1 MTTGG
6 YSPQSDPHSPG
17 AYPAPQ
23 YGGQQA
29 AGPGQPA
36 DYTTHFPNPIT
47 SGYEPP
53 QQNPPQYGAPTGG
66 QQYAAPAGGQQYG
79 GQQYGGQQY
88 GAPQYGGQPSAPQY
102 TAPPAAPQYGAPSQF
117 GDPQAQQF
125 GNQPTQ
131 QFGAPQQPGQQYGA
145 PAGGPQFG
153 APQFGAPPSPGF
165 GPGAGQPGELLPRLG
180 ARIIDA
186 LVIGVPFG
194 IVTAIVSIAGST
206 FLTVVLGLLTG
217 LAMLGYAAYFES
229 TKGWTLGKK
238 ALGLSV
244 TGPNG
249 GLPTLE
255 EAAKR
260 NAYLGLQALTGIPV
274 LGWLFNIASLA
285 AFIGIAVTIEKSPT
299 KQGFHDVFAGGTRVV
314 KS

>member
-6 YSPQSDPHSPG
+6 YPPQSDPHSSG

-23 YGGQQA
+23 YGGPQA
-29 AGPGQPA
+29 SGQPA

-53 QQNPPQYGAPTGG
+53 QQNPPQYGAPVGG
-66 QQYAAPAGGQQYG
+66 PQYGAPQYGGQQYG

-88 GAPQYGGQPSAPQY
+88 GGQTSTPQY
-102 TAPPAAPQYGAPSQF
+102 TAPPAGPQYGAPQY
-117 GDPQAQQF
+117 GDQQAPQF
-125 GNQPTQ
+125 GNQQYGNQ
-131 QFGAPQQPGQQYGA
+131 QYGAPQQPGQQYGA
-145 PAGGPQFG
+145 PQFG
-153 APQFGAPPSPGF
+153 APQFGAPQPAS

-180 ARIIDA
+180 ARVIDA
-186 LVIGVPFG
+186 LIVGVPFA
-194 IVTAIVSIAGST
+194 ILTAIVAIADVF
-206 FLTVVLGLLTG
+206 FLTAVVGLLSG
-217 LAMLGYAAYFES
+217 VAMLGYATYFES
-229 TKGWTLGKK
+229 TKGATVGKK
-238 ALGLSV
+238 VLGLSV

-260 NAYLGLQALTGIPV
+260 NAYLGLQALTWIPI

-285 AFIGIAVTIEKSPT
+285 AYIGVAVTIEQSPT
-299 KQGFHDVFAGGTRVV
+299 KQGFHDKFAGGTQVV

>member
-6 YSPQSDPHSPG
+6 YPPQSDPHSSG

-23 YGGQQA
+23 YGGQPA
-29 AGPGQPA
+29 AGQPA

-53 QQNPPQYGAPTGG
+53 QQNPPQYGAPAGG
-66 QQYAAPAGGQQYG
+66 QQYGAPAGQQYG

-88 GAPQYGGQPSAPQY
+88 GGQPSTPQY
-102 TAPPAAPQYGAPSQF
+102 TAPPAGPQYGAPPQY
-117 GDPQAQQF
+117 GDPQAPQF

-131 QFGAPQQPGQQYGA
+131 QFGAPQQPGQQFGAPAAGPQYGA
-145 PAGGPQFG
+145 PQYG
-153 APQFGAPPSPGF
+153 APQPTF

-186 LVIGVPFG
+186 LIIGVPFG
-194 IVTAIVSIAGST
+194 ILTGIVSLAGST

-217 LAMLGYAAYFES
+217 LALLGYAAYFES

-238 ALGLSV
+238 VLGLSV
-244 TGPNG
+244 TGPDG

-255 EAAKR
+255 QAVKR
-260 NAYLGLQALTGIPV
+260 NAYLGLQAFAGIPV

-285 AFIGIAVTIEKSPT
+285 AFIGIAVTIGQSPT
-299 KQGFHDVFAGGTRVV
+299 KQGFHDAFAGGTQVV

>member
-6 YSPQSDPHSPG
+6 YPPQSDPHSSG
-17 AYPAPQ
+17 TYPAPQ
-23 YGGQQA
+23 YG
-29 AGPGQPA
+29 GQPA

-53 QQNPPQYGAPTGG
+53 QQNPPQYGAP
-66 QQYAAPAGGQQYG
+66 A
-79 GQQYGGQQY
+79 GGQQY
-88 GAPQYGGQPSAPQY
+88 GAPTGQQYGGQPSAPQY
-102 TAPPAAPQYGAPSQF
+102 TAPPAGPQYGAPPQY
-117 GDPQAQQF
+117 GDQQAPQF

-131 QFGAPQQPGQQYGA
+131 QFGAPQQPGQQFGA
-145 PAGGPQFG
+145 PAGGPQYG
-153 APQFGAPPSPGF
+153 APQFGAPQPSGF
-165 GPGAGQPGELLPRLG
+165 GPGPSQPGELLPRLG

-186 LVIGVPFG
+186 LIVVIPFG
-194 IVTAIVSIAGST
+194 IVTVIVSLADSI
-206 FLTVVLGLLTG
+206 FLTAVVGLLSG

-238 ALGLSV
+238 VLGLSV

-260 NAYLGLQALTGIPV
+260 NAYLALQSLTWIPF
-274 LGWLFNIASLA
+274 LGWLFNFASLA
-285 AFIGIAVTIEKSPT
+285 AYIGIAVTIEQSPT
-299 KQGFHDVFAGGTRVV
+299 KQGFHDKFAGGTQVV

>member
-6 YSPQSDPHSPG
+6 YPPQSDPQKSG

-23 YGGQQA
+23 YGGHQA
-29 AGPGQPA
+29 AGQPA

-53 QQNPPQYGAPTGG
+53 QQNPPQAP
-66 QQYAAPAGGQQYG
+66 QYG
-79 GQQYGGQQY
+79 GQ
-88 GAPQYGGQPSAPQY
+88 QYGGQPSAPQY
-102 TAPPAAPQYGAPSQF
+102 TAPAAGPQYGAPPQF
-117 GDPQAQQF
+117 GDPQAPQF

-153 APQFGAPPSPGF
+153 APPADGFGGPQYGAPQFGAPPPGF

-180 ARIIDA
+180 ARVIDA

-255 EAAKR
+255 EAVKR